1 MKPQESIDTTF
12 SVRDAQRAP
21 QAPSIGFREREEAVQ
36 ERAHRIATR
45 SVVRVS
51 DPDKSTPQVLMLE
64 VVRYRGHWR
73 TLHNGKRSA
82 PLADQTAAVLA
93 AKKLARQK
101 ESEGHLVEVIL
112 RRTDGD
118 SVTQSIDTDECCS
131 K

>member
-1 MKPQESIDTTF
+1 MPSGHPAPSVALRYRKAALQERINQIATLRA
-12 SVRDAQRAP
+12 VRVSSPGNAAP
-21 QAPSIGFREREEAVQ
+21 QALIF
-36 ERAHRIATR
+36 
-45 SVVRVS
+45 
-51 DPDKSTPQVLMLE
+51 E

-82 PLADQTAAVLA
+82 PLADQAAAVLA

-101 ESEGHLVEVIL
+101 ESEGNMVEVIL

-118 SVTQSIDTDECCS
+118 SVTQSINTDECCS